1 MSDLT
6 LIIGNKN
13 YSSWSLRPWLYMKQQ
28 GIDFEEIRIPLF
40 TPDMEAQLAP
50 CFSNSKVPVLIDEGY
65 SIWDTLA
72 IMEYLADK
80 FPENVSWPAYI
91 KARAT
96 ARSVASEMH
105 SSFTDVRNEMPMNC
119 RIKYQDMP
127 LSEGALQDIER
138 IKALW
143 RHCKRLYGQ
152 DGKWLFSQFT
162 IADAMFAPIVIR
174 FKHFNIPLEG
184 VEAEYVDMV
193 YNNQYI
199 QEWMKAGRKEV
210 EIIAEDELLDMEDYL
225 SR

>member
-40 TPDMEAQLAP
+40 TPEMESQLEP

-65 SIWDTLA
+65 SVWDSLA
-72 IMEYLADK
+72 IMEYMADK

-105 SSFTDVRNEMPMNC
+105 SSFTYVRNEMPMNC
-119 RIKYQDMP
+119 SVKYSGVP

-143 RHCKRLYGQ
+143 RHCKRFYGQ

-162 IADAMFAPIVIR
+162 IADAMFAPIIIR

-184 VEAEYVDMV
+184 IEAEYVDMV
-193 YNNQYI
+193 YNNKYL
-199 QEWMKAGRKEV
+199 QEWMKSGREET
-210 EIIAEDELLDMEDYL
+210 EIIAEDEIDMDDYKV
-225 SR
+225 

>member
-40 TPDMEAQLAP
+40 TSEMESQLEP
-50 CFSNSKVPVLIDEGY
+50 CFSNSKVPVLIDDGY
-65 SIWDTLA
+65 SVWDSLA

-80 FPENVSWPAYI
+80 IPENVSWPAYI

-96 ARSVASEMH
+96 ARSAASEMH
-105 SSFTDVRNEMPMNC
+105 SSFNGVRNEMPMNC
-119 RIKYQDMP
+119 SVQYSDVP
-127 LSEGALQDIER
+127 LSEEALQDIER

-143 RHCKRLYGQ
+143 RHCKRFYGQ

-174 FKHFNIPLEG
+174 FKHFNIPLEDI
-184 VEAEYVDMV
+184 EAEYVDMV
-193 YNNQYI
+193 YNSKYM
-199 QEWMKAGRKEV
+199 QEWIKAGREET
-210 EIIAEDELLDMEDYL
+210 EIIDVDELDMDDYKV
-225 SR
+225 S

>member
-28 GIDFEEIRIPLF
+28 GIAFEEIRIPLF
-40 TPDMEAQLAP
+40 TPEMESQLEP
-50 CFSNSKVPVLIDEGY
+50 CFSDSKVPVLIDEGY
-65 SIWDTLA
+65 SVWDSLA

-80 FPENVSWPAYI
+80 FPENVSWPNYI

-96 ARSVASEMH
+96 ARSLASEMH
-105 SSFTDVRNEMPMNC
+105 ASFSHVRNEMPMNC
-119 RIKYQDMP
+119 RVKYKDIP
-127 LSEGALQDIER
+127 LSEGALKDIER

-143 RHCKRLYGQ
+143 KHCKRFYGQ

-193 YNNQYI
+193 YHNKHI
-199 QEWMKAGRKEV
+199 QAWIKTGCEES
-210 EIIAEDELLDMEDYL
+210 EIISFDELDLDDYKL
-225 SR
+225 

>member
-13 YSSWSLRPWLYMKQQ
+13 YSSWSLRPWLYMKHQ
-28 GIDFEEIRIPLF
+28 GIEFEEIRVLLF
-40 TPDMEAQLAP
+40 TPEMELQLEP
-50 CFSNSKVPVLIDEGY
+50 CFSNAKVPVLIDKGY

-96 ARSVASEMH
+96 ARSVTAEMH
-105 SSFTDVRNEMPMNC
+105 SSFMHLRNEMPMNC
-119 RIKYQDMP
+119 RVKYSDMNF
-127 LSEGALQDIER
+127 SEGTEKDIQR
-138 IKALW
+138 IIELW
-143 RHCKRLYGQ
+143 RYCKRLYGQ

-174 FKHFNIPLEG
+174 LKHFNIPLEG
-184 VEAEYVDMV
+184 VEAEYVEMM
-193 YNNQYI
+193 YNDKYMQQWI
-199 QEWMKAGRKEV
+199 KAGQQETEIV
-210 EIIAEDELLDMEDYL
+210 EEDEL
-225 SR
+225 